1 MNKETVEHYRKAI
14 MVANVAIAILALI
27 VAAGALVG
35 VFKRYNIVS
44 NDEYQMSTD
53 MFISE
58 GNTYLVP
65 KDFFE
70 LGSVTVSYIDDEGKK
85 VTKNVNNVIYA
96 PQENPDITYR
106 TVIFEKDR
114 VIVYIPY
121 NEGLELGEVVEQ

>member
-14 MVANVAIAILALI
+14 MVANVTIAILALI
-27 VAAGALVG
+27 IAAGALIG
-35 VFKRYNIVS
+35 VFKRYNLTS
-44 NDEYQMSTD
+44 KEEYQMSTD

-121 NEGLELGEVVEQ
+121 NEGIELGEVVEQ

>member
-14 MVANVAIAILALI
+14 MVANVVIAILALI
-27 VAAGALVG
+27 VAAGALIG
-35 VFKRYNIVS
+35 IFKKCNPAS

-70 LGSVTVSYIDDEGKK
+70 LGSVTVSYIDAEGNK

-121 NEGLELGEVVEQ
+121 NEGIELGEVIEQ